1 MRLLASASAQAR
13 TVSKVPGF
21 SPAKLVIMR
30 SSRAHSK

>member
-21 SPAKLVIMR
+21 SPARLATIR